1 MPSVSSFAMCLCFIS
16 RRITLPLNGG
26 LYVFAFCFPEVATLG
41 HVEAHTGG
49 WHSPLRDWCR
59 VLRTAHGFFDSMPD
73 LALELLSV
81 AVVEQALAVEEVA
94 LEHSLLMCPVL
105 LQNRQRFCLKQA
117 VTLLV

>member
-1 MPSVSSFAMCLCFIS
+1 M
-16 RRITLPLNGG
+16 
-26 LYVFAFCFPEVATLG
+26 
-41 HVEAHTGG
+41 
-49 WHSPLRDWCR
+49 
-59 VLRTAHGFFDSMPD
+59 LRTAHGFFDSMPD

>member
-1 MPSVSSFAMCLCFIS
+1 
-16 RRITLPLNGG
+16 
-26 LYVFAFCFPEVATLG
+26 
-41 HVEAHTGG
+41 
-49 WHSPLRDWCR
+49 
-59 VLRTAHGFFDSMPD
+59 MPD